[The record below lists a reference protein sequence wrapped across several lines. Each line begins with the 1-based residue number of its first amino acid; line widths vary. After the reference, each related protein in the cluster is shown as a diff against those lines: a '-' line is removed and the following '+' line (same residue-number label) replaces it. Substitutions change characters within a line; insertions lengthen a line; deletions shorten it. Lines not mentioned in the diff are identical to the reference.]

1 MDTSPTL
8 LDAKAKHYLKRLCKN
23 NFNRRVGSEGN
34 RAATGFFEETI
45 SFFEFKTESTSFD
58 CMDWEE
64 QGANLMVEGVK
75 FEVHASPYSLGCDVK
90 APLVV
95 LSSVEEL
102 STVEAPE
109 DIFLLRGELTK
120 EQLMPKNFPF
130 YNPEHHQRIIQ
141 LLESKNP
148 SAIITAT
155 SRDLEMVGGSY
166 PFPMFEDGDFNIP
179 SVYMTD
185 EDGERLAQYAG
196 VPVELI
202 SRTTRIQST
211 GSNVIARK
219 GENPDQRVVLV
230 AHIDARMGTP
240 GASDNASGVIV
251 LLLLAELLEEY
262 SGELGVEIVAM
273 NGEDYYSNPGEQQY
287 IALNKDR
294 FNEIVLGINIDDV
307 GYSKGRTAYSLY
319 EPPENIA
326 SITKSVFSNYEE
338 LVEGEAWYAGDHGI
352 FLLNHVPAMA
362 ITSNEMSELM
372 REITHTPNDKP
383 DILDRTKLVQIAYA
397 LQDLVYELEKNRRA

>member
-1 MDTSPTL
+1 
-8 LDAKAKHYLKRLCKN
+8 
-23 NFNRRVGSEGN
+23 VGSEGN
-34 RAATGFFEETI
+34 RAATDFFEETI
-45 SFFEFKTESTSFD
+45 SFFEFITESTSFD

-64 QGANLMVEGVK
+64 QGASLMVDGKK
-75 FEVHASPYSLGCDVK
+75 FEIHASPYSLGCDVK

-102 STVEAPE
+102 AAVNASEN
-109 DIFLLRGELTK
+109 IFILRGELTK

-130 YNPEHHQRIIQ
+130 YNPEQHQCIIQ

-148 SAIITAT
+148 QAIITAT

-166 PFPMFEDGDFNIP
+166 PFPMIEDGDFNIP

-185 EDGERLAQYAG
+185 EDGDKLAEYAG
-196 VPVELI
+196 VPVELK
-202 SRTTRIQST
+202 SRATRISST

-219 GENPDQRVVLV
+219 GERHDQRIVFV
-230 AHIDARMGTP
+230 AHIDARMGSP

-287 IALNKDR
+287 ITLNKDR
-294 FNEIVLGINIDDV
+294 FNEIILGINIDDV
-307 GYSKGRTAYSLY
+307 GYSKGLTAYSLY
-319 EPPENIA
+319 DTPENITDI
-326 SITKSVFSNYEE
+326 SNSVFSKYDEF
-338 LVEGEAWYAGDHGI
+338 VEGEAWYAGDHGI
-352 FLLNHVPAMA
+352 FLLNQAPALA
-362 ITSNEMSELM
+362 ITSNEMAELM

-383 DILDRTKLVQIAYA
+383 DILDRTKLVEIAYA
-397 LQDLVYELEKNRRA
+397 LRDLVYEFEEHLRA